1 MVVYSD
7 TGNRMKNVMRSHNN
21 AHIKGAVPAKTTLPK
36 NQQNHSVFCNFSKI
50 CN

>member
-21 AHIKGAVPAKTTLPK
+21 AHIKGAVPAKTILLK
-36 NQQNHSVFCNFSKI
+36 NQQNHAVFCNFFKI